1 MVRRFLVSLTAAA
14 LVVYAGTQAL
24 SAAIAPPQ
32 LKIIATVYAHP
43 HNADTPVARY

>member
-1 MVRRFLVSLTAAA
+1 MVRRFLVSLAVAAFVA
-14 LVVYAGTQAL
+14 YAGTEAL

-43 HNADTPVARY
+43 HYDNLPIARY